1 MYCIM
6 TEENWARMAGTLS
19 INVSRNWSYV
29 VIGLPLRSWP
39 NKMSFSFAMYGIP
52 YYKNEI
58 VFVEKI
64 SKFIDKSASG
74 GRDGLSVLM
83 D

>member
-1 MYCIM
+1 
-6 TEENWARMAGTLS
+6 
-19 INVSRNWSYV
+19 
-29 VIGLPLRSWP
+29 
-39 NKMSFSFAMYGIP
+39 MYGIP

-64 SKFIDKSASG
+64 SKFIDKSAFG
-74 GRDGLSVLM
+74 GRDGLPVLM